1 MGNQIKK
8 LPVDLVN
15 KIAAGEVIQRPS
27 SILKELIENSID
39 SNAKKI
45 DIFITDFGKTQIQ
58 VSDDG
63 LGMDLNNLK
72 VCYLNHST
80 SKLNSLRELL
90 KMWSHPA
97 ALKASERTSKS
108 RFIPGELSH

>member
-1 MGNQIKK
+1 MGNIIKK
-8 LPVDLVN
+8 LSFDVIN

-45 DIFITDFGKTQIQ
+45 DVLITDFGKTEIQ

-63 LGMDLNNLK
+63 IGMDLNNLK
-72 VCYLNHST
+72 VCFLNHST
-80 SKLNSLRELL
+80 PISCSTYFSLECLL
-90 KMWSHPA
+90 V
-97 ALKASERTSKS
+97 
-108 RFIPGELSH
+108 FLSP

>member
-39 SNAKKI
+39 SNAKI

-72 VCYLNHST
+72 VCN
-80 SKLNSLRELL
+80 
-90 KMWSHPA
+90 
-97 ALKASERTSKS
+97 
-108 RFIPGELSH
+108 I

>member
-45 DIFITDFGKTQIQ
+45 DIFITTLVKHKYKSAMMVGY
-58 VSDDG
+58 G
-63 LGMDLNNLK
+63 LK
-72 VCYLNHST
+72 QF
-80 SKLNSLRELL
+80 KSLLF
-90 KMWSHPA
+90 
-97 ALKASERTSKS
+97 KS
-108 RFIPGELSH
+108 FNF